1 MNDGQPM
8 EIYDPPAFETGQKV
22 RSRTA
27 IRNDG
32 TMPGVKTGEIIVEAG
47 DVGYVANIGEHL
59 QRYYVYTVDFI
70 TRGRFV
76 GMRRHEIEPLED

>member
-1 MNDGQPM
+1 MTDTHPM
-8 EIYDPPAFETGQKV
+8 EIYDPPVFEIGQKV

-32 TMPGVKTGEIIVEAG
+32 TMPGVKMGEVIVETG

-59 QRYYVYTVDFI
+59 QRYYVYTVDFVA
-70 TRGRFV
+70 RGRFV
-76 GMRRHEIEPLED
+76 GMRRHEIEVLED